1 VAWFD
6 DFPEIQAKAVEF
18 LDGFFSRTPDM
29 LLTLSSAVVSLIAA
43 VASALPSVS
52 VFIIVF
58 VVSCFYFMLEFE
70 GINRFI
76 VAQLPEKWRAVT
88 DRLSKQTG
96 KTVLHLAKAYFTL
109 MTLTFIE
116 LSLALLI
123 LNIDYAV
130 TLALIISV
138 IDLMP
143 VLGVGTALIP
153 WAVVEL
159 IIGNYALGIGLLIS
173 YVIILIVRQIVE
185 PRIVGKHIGLHPLIT
200 LISMYAGL
208 KIFGAVGLFLL
219 PMLVMFLKY
228 LQDLGTLQLWKPVLK
243 NEKEM

>member
-1 VAWFD
+1 
-6 DFPEIQAKAVEF
+6 
-18 LDGFFSRTPDM
+18 M
-29 LLTLSSAVVSLIAA
+29 
-43 VASALPSVS
+43 
-52 VFIIVF
+52 
-58 VVSCFYFMLEFE
+58 
-70 GINRFI
+70 
-76 VAQLPEKWRAVT
+76 
-88 DRLSKQTG
+88 
-96 KTVLHLAKAYFTL
+96 LHLAKAYFTL

-243 NEKEM
+243 NENEM